1 MNISAAGVAIHADLF
16 SVSGSGFSAGSN
28 LVFEQGGTQV
38 SVAANFL
45 RPHFALVTSLPGTV
59 PVGANSLTIRDGSTV
74 SNALPVAVTSGA
86 PLEVR
91 ELHAG
96 ANKPSPYTI
105 VFVATPAVRD
115 MSGGFNADPILADR
129 AGFQSVVTH
138 CFRNLFGVTEDLL
151 RAGDIDVQMR
161 MIALFDA
168 SLPALDDN
176 ALAGEIAPNLME
188 TRRTKLAPFL
198 AGHGIVADFVFV
210 LHGSTTHT
218 RATAWYTSDDNTAA
232 GTACTYDGVPRRHG
246 HFPRIP
252 GSAAVPLSV
261 NPDGLTII
269 HEFGHGASDFVN
281 GRVADLYVDGSPAGF
296 AVNKKWRDNPSD
308 PVPSGFATYNSIG
321 FSSDALRDSLGY
333 PPTWKSYQP
342 ELIDATRPNLMDNY
356 WQADDPHLC
365 RFDRLTYR
373 WFRNRLAAKMSR

>member
-1 MNISAAGVAIHADLF
+1 MNINTAGNAIHGDLF
-16 SVSGSGFSAGSN
+16 SVSGPGFSAGSK

-38 SVAANFL
+38 SVAADFL
-45 RPHFALVTSLPGTV
+45 RPHLALVTSLPSTV
-59 PVGANSLTIRDGSTV
+59 PAGANSLTIQNGPTV
-74 SNALPVAVTSGA
+74 SNAVPVTVTSGA
-86 PLEVR
+86 PLVVR

-96 ANKPSPYTI
+96 ANKPDPYTI

-115 MSGGFNADPILADR
+115 TSGGFNADPILTDR

-151 RAGDIDVQMR
+151 RAGDVDVRMR
-161 MIALFDA
+161 TIALFDA
-168 SLPALDDN
+168 SLPPSDDN
-176 ALAGEIAPNLME
+176 ALAGEIAPNMME

-198 AGHGIVADFVFV
+198 DGHGIVADFVFV

-218 RATAWYTSDDNTAA
+218 RATAWYTSDDNAAA
-232 GTACTYDGVPRRHG
+232 GTAYTYDGVPRRHG

-252 GSAAVPLSV
+252 GSAAVALSV
-261 NPDGLTII
+261 NPAGLTVI

-281 GRVADLYVDGSPAGF
+281 GRVADLYVDGSPTGF
-296 AVNKKWRDNPSD
+296 AVNKKWRGNPSD
-308 PVPSGFATYNSIG
+308 PVPSSFATYNGTG
-321 FSSDALRDSLGY
+321 FSSDPLRDGLGY
-333 PPTWKSYQP
+333 PSSWQSYHS
-342 ELIDATRPNLMDNY
+342 ELIDAVRPNLMDNY

-373 WFRNRLAAKMSR
+373 WFRDRLAAKLNR